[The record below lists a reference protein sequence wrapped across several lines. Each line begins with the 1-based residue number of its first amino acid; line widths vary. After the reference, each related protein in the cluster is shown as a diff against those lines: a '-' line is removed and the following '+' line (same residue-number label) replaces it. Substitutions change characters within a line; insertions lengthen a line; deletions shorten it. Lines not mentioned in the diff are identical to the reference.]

1 MNRRMTLPALAAFAA
16 LAPITAHVT
25 TAAAQQ
31 PIAIATPQSGSI
43 YNSTAAA
50 IGKVLGDKAGMKLT
64 IQALGGSSQYIPIIN
79 AGELPFGIANVFETS
94 LAVQGLDY
102 FKGRPTKNV
111 RSVAVLYP
119 LRHTVFVRKDSDIKT
134 LSDLKGKRGPVG
146 FTSQKILTAVTDAV
160 LATEGL
166 SLDKDIKGVNVAN
179 IVAQANAFKEGRTD
193 FFVFALGA
201 GKVKEV
207 DAAVGGVRALSVKNS
222 PDALAKAQEVVPVV
236 YLRQEKP
243 SPANTGVIEPVY
255 LISYGVNM
263 FASTKTP
270 DELVYK
276 MVKGLHDNAKALGQV
291 FPPLRLFKPDDM
303 AQKIAG
309 VEYHPGAIKFY
320 KEIGQWPPKTP

>member
-1 MNRRMTLPALAAFAA
+1 MNRRTDIPALAAFAA

-25 TAAAQQ
+25 AAAAQQ
-31 PIAIATPQSGSI
+31 PIAIATPQAGSI

-50 IGKVLGDKAGMKLT
+50 IGKVLGDKAGLKIT
-64 IQALGGSSQYIPIIN
+64 IQALGGSSQYLPIIN

-146 FTSQKILTAVTDAV
+146 FTSQKILTAVTNAV

-179 IVAQANAFKEGRTD
+179 IVAKANAFKEGRTD

-201 GKVKEV
+201 GKIKEV

-222 PDALAKAQEVVPVV
+222 PEALAKAAEGGAGG
-236 YLRQEKP
+236 LSAARR
-243 SPANTGVIEPVY
+243 SRARRIPACSSRSI
-255 LISYGVNM
+255 
-263 FASTKTP
+263 
-270 DELVYK
+270 
-276 MVKGLHDNAKALGQV
+276 
-291 FPPLRLFKPDDM
+291 
-303 AQKIAG
+303 
-309 VEYHPGAIKFY
+309 
-320 KEIGQWPPKTP
+320 